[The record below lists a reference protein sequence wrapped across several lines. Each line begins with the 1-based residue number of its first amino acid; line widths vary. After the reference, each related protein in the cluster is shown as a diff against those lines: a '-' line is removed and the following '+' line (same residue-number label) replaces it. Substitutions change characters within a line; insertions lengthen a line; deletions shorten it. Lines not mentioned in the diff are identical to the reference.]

1 MQSEIKGESLLHL
14 HLAVAG
20 QEPGGHRRSAF
31 LLPKRHCPGSEKQA
45 VAAPPKENLL
55 PLQECQMVKA
65 KHWREL
71 PLAQDPWP
79 LLRSGIHQLRA
90 QLGSA
95 RKCNLPEDH
104 TKGIHLHL

>member
-1 MQSEIKGESLLHL
+1 
-14 HLAVAG
+14 
-20 QEPGGHRRSAF
+20 
-31 LLPKRHCPGSEKQA
+31 
-45 VAAPPKENLL
+45 
-55 PLQECQMVKA
+55 MVKA